1 MKRTTLISISVAIAV
16 CSGCGGLTQQ
26 GTTSTSS
33 TQTTSSGSGIGNI
46 FGSSGKTI
54 GNVLQSVIGSGKLT
68 EKDIAGTWKYSEP
81 GVAFTS
87 EDWLAKAGGEVAAS
101 KVRNELAPYFS
112 KYNINSSN
120 TSFTFGQDKTF
131 SATLSG
137 KTIKGTYTYDEST
150 NAVKLKTL
158 LVSFDGFVTRTTGG
172 ISLLFESKKV
182 LTLLQTLGS
191 VSNNESVKTLS
202 DLSKN
207 YEGVRVG
214 FDLTR

>member
-1 MKRTTLISISVAIAV
+1 M
-16 CSGCGGLTQQ
+16 
-26 GTTSTSS
+26 
-33 TQTTSSGSGIGNI
+33 
-46 FGSSGKTI
+46 
-54 GNVLQSVIGSGKLT
+54 
-68 EKDIAGTWKYSEP
+68 
-81 GVAFTS
+81 
-87 EDWLAKAGGEVAAS
+87 
-101 KVRNELAPYFS
+101 
-112 KYNINSSN
+112 
-120 TSFTFGQDKTF
+120 
-131 SATLSG
+131 
-137 KTIKGTYTYDEST
+137 
-150 NAVKLKTL
+150 KLKTL